1 MVKEVALNI
10 VAQVMFFIVN
20 IYMIPWVGHLI
31 GEKYSCF
38 DTLNEKI
45 NKCRN
50 EKKLQ
55 RLLKDRSI
63 YIKLF
68 SFLLL
73 VQSWTFDLIESIIH
87 FVIHLVTFNFERFE
101 FGIGNGEV
109 DEDGHYKVKGGLIFD
124 IYLKDVDGK
133 WWDPIKMI
141 GRYLCD
147 VSSVLSVT
155 LIFMLL
161 LLPFIPST
169 FSVVVTSFSEWAT
182 MQEAVSS
189 IEFFPTLLT
198 SFVDIAWGGFIVGG
212 FCENPIIFIVSI
224 ISLGAFSDSYLSIH
238 KRLRCI
244 PMIIVIVTI
253 VNIIFAIQSPVEYN
267 TVVNHINIVGVA
279 VLFVLILKEFS
290 YIVFNCA
297 MRILLLPL
305 RIIKTKN

>member
-10 VAQVMFFIVN
+10 FAQLMFFIVN
-20 IYMIPWVGHLI
+20 IYMIPWMGHLI
-31 GEKYSCF
+31 REKYSF
-38 DTLNEKI
+38 INTLNEKI

-55 RLLKDRSI
+55 RLLKNRSV
-63 YIKLF
+63 YIKLL
-68 SFLLL
+68 SFLSL
-73 VQSWTFDLIESIIH
+73 VQRWTFDLIESIIH

-109 DEDGHYKVKGGLIFD
+109 DEDGDYQVKGGLIVD
-124 IYLKDVDGK
+124 IYVKDLDGK
-133 WWDPIKMI
+133 WWDPIKMM

-147 VSSVLSVT
+147 VSSVLSGA
-155 LIFMLL
+155 LICMLL
-161 LLPFIPST
+161 LLPFIPSA
-169 FSVVVTSFSEWAT
+169 FSSVVASFSEWAT

-212 FCENPIIFIVSI
+212 FCENPIIFIVFI
-224 ISLGAFSDSYLSIH
+224 ISLGAFSDSYLSIVTNGRPH

-267 TVVNHINIVGVA
+267 IVVNHINMVGVA

-290 YIVFNCA
+290 YFVFDCA
-297 MRILLLPL
+297 MRILLL
-305 RIIKTKN
+305 R